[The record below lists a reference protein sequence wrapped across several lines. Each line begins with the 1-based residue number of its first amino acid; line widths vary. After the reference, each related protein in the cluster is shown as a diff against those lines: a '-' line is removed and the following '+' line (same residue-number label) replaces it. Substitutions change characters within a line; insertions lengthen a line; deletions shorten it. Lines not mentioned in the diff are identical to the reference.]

1 MLIEQTDYSP
11 IDPLA
16 DFEEARFEALVAEL
30 ESEGVDPVLE
40 GILHLAAIERQR
52 ASLFAEEAFELI
64 SMVRMGLAEPGSSI
78 ESVVR
83 SLAAEIGIANRLSD
97 RTVQA
102 RISEA
107 WELWEDFPMTLQALY
122 CAEISIGHARVI
134 VSEGR
139 VISDSAA
146 RCKFETAVIDR
157 AMALTPGRLKRVA
170 QLAAAR
176 LGKVSFEERHSAAR
190 EERKVVCGELDNGM
204 SEVVATIPTV
214 LAAGV
219 MDRLTQM
226 AKAVLDANPD
236 DSRTRDQIRADLFC
250 ELQLTGQPTGDPHAA
265 ARGIRAEVG
274 IVIPVLSLLK
284 NVSGLEGTDAA
295 PSGECAETASIAGA
309 GPIGMDDARNLA
321 ADAPSLVRILTD
333 PVSDQVLGVDTYR
346 PNEQLRKFL
355 RTRDGRCRCPSCNRS
370 AMRCDIDH
378 TIPYSEGGSTTA
390 DNLECLCPGH
400 HTLKHLP
407 GWTVKQI
414 SPGVLEWTTPH
425 GVVAVDRPDTP
436 LKFV

>member
-1 MLIEQTDYSP
+1 MLLEQTNDFP

-64 SMVRMGLAEPGSSI
+64 NMVRMGLSVPGSSI
-78 ESVVR
+78 ELVVR
-83 SLAAEIGIANRLSD
+83 SLATEIGIANRLSD

-107 WELWEDFPMTLQALY
+107 WELWEDFPMTLQALH
-122 CAEISIGHARVI
+122 CAEISVSHARVI
-134 VSEGR
+134 VAEGR
-139 VISDSAA
+139 VIADSDA
-146 RCKFETAVIDR
+146 RGNFEMAVLER
-157 AMALTPGRLKRVA
+157 AKVVTPGRLKRVA
-170 QLAAAR
+170 QLAAAK
-176 LGKVSFEERHSAAR
+176 LGTVSFDERHAAAR
-190 EERKVVCGELDNGM
+190 EERKVVCSELDNGM
-204 SEVVATIPTV
+204 SEVVATISTV
-214 LAAGV
+214 LATGL
-219 MDRLTQM
+219 MDRLTHM
-226 AKAVLDANPD
+226 AKAVAEANPLD
-236 DSRTRDQIRADLFC
+236 PRTRDQIRADLFC

-265 ARGIRAEVG
+265 ARSIRAEVG
-274 IVIPVLSLLK
+274 IVIPVLRLCRQGE
-284 NVSGLEGTDAA
+284 NA
-295 PSGECAETASIAGA
+295 PGESDLPASIAGA
-309 GPIGMDDARNLA
+309 GPISMGDALQLA

-346 PNEQLRKFL
+346 PSEQLRKFL

-370 AMRCDIDH
+370 AVRCDIDH
-378 TIPYSEGGSTTA
+378 TVPYSEGGATAA

-400 HTLKHLP
+400 HTVKHLP
-407 GWTVKQI
+407 GWTLKQI

-436 LKFV
+436 LKFE